1 MNKKKLG
8 MIIGIAVIAIAGVL
22 AATKLAGKN
31 DGQTMDESVS
41 ISHDLGETKVPMNPE
56 KVVTLSY
63 STLDI
68 LDEMDLEEKVV
79 GTAKDNLPSYLEEY
93 NNEAVINV
101 GGLKEFS
108 LETINEL
115 KPDLIII
122 EGRQTDSYED
132 LMAIAPT
139 IQLGTDNTD
148 YFGSLERN
156 LTALGQIFGKEDVVE
171 SKLVALNER
180 VEKISEKV
188 KGEDLNAL
196 ALMVSDGAMSVYGNG
211 SRFSSIYD
219 NFGFKAADAEIE
231 VSKHGQNISYEYL
244 LTKNPNYLFVV
255 DKSSATG
262 SSVEPTVA
270 KEILDNELVKA
281 TDTYKNDNIVY
292 LNGPAWYVGGAGLQA
307 ADLMIK
313 DIEEAIQ

>member
-8 MIIGIAVIAIAGVL
+8 IIIGIAVIAIVGVFG
-22 AATKLAGKN
+22 ATKLAGKN
-31 DGQTMDESVS
+31 DGQATNELVKV
-41 ISHDLGETKVPMNPE
+41 SHDLGETEVPMNPE
-56 KVVTLSY
+56 RVVTLSY

-68 LDEMDLEEKVV
+68 LDEMDLEDKVV
-79 GTAKDNLPSYLEEY
+79 GTAKDNLPSYLDEY
-93 NNEAVINV
+93 SNEAVTSV

-122 EGRQTDSYED
+122 EGRQADSYED

-139 IQLGTDNTD
+139 IQLGTDNTN

-156 LTALGQIFGKEDVVE
+156 LTTLGQIFGKEDVVE
-171 SKLVALNER
+171 SKLADLNER

-188 KGEDLNAL
+188 KGESLNAL

-231 VSKHGQNISYEYL
+231 VSNHGQNISYEYL

-262 SSVEPTVA
+262 KSEEPTAA
-270 KEILDNELVKA
+270 KDILDNELVKS
-281 TDTYKNDNIVY
+281 TDTYKNDNIIY

>member
-8 MIIGIAVIAIAGVL
+8 IIIGIAVIAIVGVFG
-22 AATKLAGKN
+22 ATKLAGKN
-31 DGQTMDESVS
+31 DGQATNELVKV
-41 ISHDLGETKVPMNPE
+41 SHDLGETEVPMNPE
-56 KVVTLSY
+56 RVVTLSY

-68 LDEMDLEEKVV
+68 LDEMDLEDKVV
-79 GTAKDNLPSYLEEY
+79 GTAKDNLPSYLDEY
-93 NNEAVINV
+93 SNEAVTSV

-122 EGRQTDSYED
+122 EGRQADSYED

-139 IQLGTDNTD
+139 IQLGTDNTN

-156 LTALGQIFGKEDVVE
+156 LTTLGQIFGKEDVVE
-171 SKLVALNER
+171 SKLADLNER

-188 KGEDLNAL
+188 KGEGLNAL

-231 VSKHGQNISYEYL
+231 VSNHGQNISYEYL

-262 SSVEPTVA
+262 KSEEPTAA
-270 KEILDNELVKA
+270 KDILDNELVKS
-281 TDTYKNDNIVY
+281 TDTYKNDNIIY

>member
-8 MIIGIAVIAIAGVL
+8 IIIGIAVIAIVGVFG
-22 AATKLAGKN
+22 ATKIAGKN
-31 DGQTMDESVS
+31 DGQATNESIT
-41 ISHDLGETKVPMNPE
+41 ISHDLGDTEVPMNPE
-56 KVVTLSY
+56 RVVTLSY

-93 NNEAVINV
+93 SNEAVINV

-122 EGRQTDSYED
+122 EGRQADSYED

-171 SKLVALNER
+171 SQLAALNER

-188 KGEDLNAL
+188 KGEGLNAL

-262 SSVEPTVA
+262 SSEEPTAA
-270 KEILDNELVKA
+270 KEILDNDLVKS
-281 TDTYKNDNIVY
+281 TDTYKNDNIIY

-313 DIEEAIQ
+313 DIEKAIQ

>member
-8 MIIGIAVIAIAGVL
+8 IIIGIAVVAIVGVL
-22 AATKLAGKN
+22 GASKLTGKN
-31 DGQTMDESVS
+31 DGQVVNETIMVT
-41 ISHDLGETKVPMNPE
+41 HDLGETEVPVNPE
-56 KVVTLSY
+56 RVVTLSY

-93 NNEAVINV
+93 NDEKIVSV
-101 GGLKEFS
+101 GNLKEFS

-115 KPDLIII
+115 KPDIIII

-156 LTALGQIFGKEDVVE
+156 LTALGQIFGRETEAKD
-171 SKLVALNER
+171 KLLSLSER
-180 VEKISEKV
+180 VEKVSEKV

-219 NFGFKAADAEIE
+219 NFGFKATDTEIE

-244 LTKNPNYLFVV
+244 LTKNPNYLFVI
-255 DKSSATG
+255 DKGAATG
-262 SSVEPTVA
+262 SSEEPTAA
-270 KEILDNELVKA
+270 KDILNNDLVKS
-281 TDTYKNDNIVY
+281 TDTYKNDKIIY

-313 DIEEAIQ
+313 DIEAAIE

>member
-8 MIIGIAVIAIAGVL
+8 IIIGIAVIAIVGVFG
-22 AATKLAGKN
+22 ATKLAGKN
-31 DGQTMDESVS
+31 DGQATNESIT
-41 ISHDLGETKVPMNPE
+41 ISHDLGDTEVPMNPE
-56 KVVTLSY
+56 RVVTLSY

-93 NNEAVINV
+93 SNEAVINV

-122 EGRQTDSYED
+122 EGRQADSYED

-171 SKLVALNER
+171 SQLAALNKR

-188 KGEDLNAL
+188 QGEGLNAL

-231 VSKHGQNISYEYL
+231 VANHGQNISYEYL

-262 SSVEPTVA
+262 SSEEPTAA
-270 KEILDNELVKA
+270 KEILDNDLVKS
-281 TDTYKNDNIVY
+281 TDTYKNDNIIY

-313 DIEEAIQ
+313 DIEKAIQ

>member
-8 MIIGIAVIAIAGVL
+8 MIIGIGAIAIAGVFV
-22 AATKLAGKN
+22 AGKLTGEN
-31 DGQTMDESVS
+31 NRQAITES
-41 ISHDLGETKVPMNPE
+41 ISIVHDLGETEVPRNPE
-56 KVVTLSY
+56 RVVTLSY

-68 LDEMDLEEKVV
+68 LDEMELEERII
-79 GTAKDNLPSYLEEY
+79 GTAKENLPSYLQEY
-93 NNEAVINV
+93 NNEGVTSV
-101 GGLKEFS
+101 GTLKEFN

-139 IQLGTDNTD
+139 IQLGTDTSD

-156 LTALGQIFGKEDVVE
+156 LTALGKIFDKADMAENQ
-171 SKLVALNER
+171 LTQLNKRIEA
-180 VEKISEKV
+180 VSEKV
-188 KGEDLNAL
+188 KAEELNAL
-196 ALMVSDGAMSVYGNG
+196 ALMVSDGSMSVYGNG
-211 SRFSSIYD
+211 SRFATIYD
-219 NFGFKAADAEIE
+219 DFGFMASDTEIQ
-231 VSKHGQNISYEYL
+231 VSNHGQNISYEYL
-244 LTKNPNYLFVV
+244 LAKNPNYLFVI

-262 SSVEPTVA
+262 NSEEPTAA

-281 TDTYKNDNIVY
+281 TDTYINDNIVY

-307 ADLMIK
+307 ADLMIR
-313 DIEEAIQ
+313 DLEEAVK

>member
-8 MIIGIAVIAIAGVL
+8 IIIGIAVIAIVGVFG
-22 AATKLAGKN
+22 ATKLAGKN
-31 DGQTMDESVS
+31 DGQATNESIT
-41 ISHDLGETKVPMNPE
+41 ISHDLGDTEVPMNPE
-56 KVVTLSY
+56 RVVTLSY

-93 NNEAVINV
+93 SNEAVINV

-122 EGRQTDSYED
+122 EGRQADSYED

-171 SKLVALNER
+171 NQLAALNER

-188 KGEDLNAL
+188 KGEGLNAL

-231 VSKHGQNISYEYL
+231 VSNHGQNISYEYL

-262 SSVEPTVA
+262 SSEEPTAA
-270 KEILDNELVKA
+270 KEILDNDLVKS
-281 TDTYKNDNIVY
+281 TDTYKNDNIIY

-313 DIEEAIQ
+313 DIEKAIQ

>member
-8 MIIGIAVIAIAGVL
+8 IIIGIAVVAIVGVL
-22 AATKLAGKN
+22 AAGKLAGKK
-31 DGQTMDESVS
+31 DGQAIDETIV
-41 ISHDLGETKVPMNPE
+41 IKHDLGETEVPVNPE
-56 KVVTLSY
+56 RVVTLSY

-93 NNEAVINV
+93 NNEEIVSV
-101 GGLKEFS
+101 GNLKEFS

-139 IQLGTDNTD
+139 IQLGTDNTN

-156 LTALGQIFGKEDVVE
+156 LTALGQIFGKEDMAE
-171 SKLVALNER
+171 GQLSALNKR
-180 VEKISEKV
+180 VEKISEEV
-188 KGEDLNAL
+188 KGEELNAL

-219 NFGFKAADAEIE
+219 DFGFKAADEEIE

-244 LTKNPNYLFVV
+244 LTKNPNYLFVI
-255 DKSSATG
+255 DKGAATG
-262 SSVEPTVA
+262 SSEEPTAA
-270 KEILDNELVKA
+270 KDILNNDLVKS
-281 TDTYKNDNIVY
+281 TDTYKNDKIIY

-313 DIEEAIQ
+313 DIEAAIE

>member
-8 MIIGIAVIAIAGVL
+8 IIIGIAVIAIVGVL
-22 AATKLAGKN
+22 GAGKLVGKN
-31 DGQTMDESVS
+31 DGQAVS
-41 ISHDLGETKVPMNPE
+41 ETIMIKHDLGETEVPMNPE
-56 KVVTLSY
+56 RVVTLSY

-79 GTAKDNLPSYLEEY
+79 GTAKDNLPSYLDEY
-93 NNEAVINV
+93 SDEKIVSV
-101 GGLKEFS
+101 GNLKEFS

-156 LTALGQIFGKEDVVE
+156 LTVLGEIFGKEDE
-171 SKLVALNER
+171 AKNQLAALSER

-188 KGEDLNAL
+188 KGEGLNAL

-219 NFGFKAADAEIE
+219 NFGFKATDTEIE

-244 LTKNPNYLFVV
+244 LTKNPNYLFVI
-255 DKSSATG
+255 DKASATG
-262 SSVEPTVA
+262 SSEEPTAA
-270 KEILDNELVKA
+270 KDILDNELVKS
-281 TDTYKNDNIVY
+281 TDTHKNNNIIY
-292 LNGPAWYVGGAGLQA
+292 LNGPAWYVGGAGLQS

-313 DIEEAIQ
+313 DIEEAIK